1 MVRGILSVGES
12 TVTVE
17 LLGMARH
24 RAGRTELA
32 VPGGTVG
39 ELLRS
44 VVESCPGL
52 QDLVAADGSI
62 ARHYLLCADGE
73 RFVSDLSD
81 RLPAG
86 ARLLILGAD
95 PGG

>member
-1 MVRGILSVGES
+1 VKGILSVAES

-24 RAGRTELA
+24 RAGCTELTA
-32 VPGGTVG
+32 AGDTVG

-44 VVESCPGL
+44 VVRSCPGL
-52 QDLVAADGSI
+52 QDLIAADGSV

-73 RFVSDLSD
+73 RFVSELSD
-81 RLPAG
+81 QLAAG
-86 ARLLILGAD
+86 SRLLILGAD

>member
-1 MVRGILSVGES
+1 MVRGILSVSES

-44 VVESCPGL
+44 VVDFCPGL
-52 QDLVAADGSI
+52 RDLVAADGSI

-73 RFVSDLSD
+73 RIVSDPSD